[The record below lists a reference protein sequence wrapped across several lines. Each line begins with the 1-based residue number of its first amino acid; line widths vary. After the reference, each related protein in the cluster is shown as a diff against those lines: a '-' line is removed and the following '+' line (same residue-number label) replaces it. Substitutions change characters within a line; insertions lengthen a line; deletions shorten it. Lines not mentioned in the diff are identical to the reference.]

1 MPKDKNSSFLC
12 KIVYYDEESVADY
25 VQIDN
30 GGKLEITQELLKD
43 TIDNAAAK
51 TGLDAKLGISGMLK
65 AILGNEIAA
74 SANTE
79 LDTSYN
85 SEKLVKN
92 VIKNTLLTDFINII
106 KESSMVESDTADNIR
121 AIKKFTGYAIEAP
134 KESISY
140 VAMISPYF
148 GMLRG
153 GDIAAGDYN
162 IAIDKLDNTIKNA
175 KGYYEFLGVK
185 KGDNNTEQTEN
196 PKRYIFRFNIK
207 SFKNNYKPIDLLRMN
222 LSVYAIKV
230 GKSSIDML
238 DFSNEFKNDIHVVDN
253 PSYGVQNN
261 AIHNDLNNDT
271 SEELDIYDVL
281 LAGVEFNA

>member
-1 MPKDKNSSFLC
+1 MPKDNSSSSLC

-51 TGLDAKLGISGMLK
+51 TGLDAKVGISGMLK
-65 AILGNEIAA
+65 AILGNEIAV
-74 SANTE
+74 SANAE

-85 SEKLVKN
+85 NEKLVKN

-106 KESSMVESDTADNIR
+106 KESSSIESDTANNIR

-140 VAMISPYF
+140 VAMISPYL
-148 GMLRG
+148 GMLKG

-185 KGDNNTEQTEN
+185 KDDNNTEQPEE
-196 PKRYIFRFNIK
+196 PKRFIFRFNIK

-222 LSVYAIKV
+222 LSIYAIKV

-253 PSYGVQNN
+253 PSYSDQNN
-261 AIHNDLNNDT
+261 AVHSDSNNDT
-271 SEELDIYDVL
+271 AEELDIYDVL

>member
-1 MPKDKNSSFLC
+1 MPKDKSSSSLC

-51 TGLDAKLGISGMLK
+51 TGLDAKVGVSGMLK
-65 AILGNEIAA
+65 ALLGNEIAV
-74 SANTE
+74 SANAE

-85 SEKLVKN
+85 NEKLVKN

-106 KESSMVESDTADNIR
+106 KESSSVEIDTADSIR

-140 VAMISPYF
+140 VAMISPYL

-153 GDIAAGDYN
+153 GDIVAGDYN

-185 KGDNNTEQTEN
+185 KDDNNTEQTEYS
-196 PKRYIFRFNIK
+196 KRFIFRFNIK

-222 LSVYAIKV
+222 LSIYAIKV

-253 PSYGVQNN
+253 PSYGYQNN
-261 AIHNDLNNDT
+261 AIHSDSNNDT
-271 SEELDIYDVL
+271 AEELDIYDVL